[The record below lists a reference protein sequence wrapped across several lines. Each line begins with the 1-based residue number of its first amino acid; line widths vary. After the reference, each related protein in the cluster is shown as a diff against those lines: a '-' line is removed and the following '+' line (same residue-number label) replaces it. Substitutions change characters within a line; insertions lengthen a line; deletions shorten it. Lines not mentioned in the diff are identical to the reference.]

1 MCFRLC
7 SHYTAGYLFMAPRE
21 AILYSVWTPTCIQH
35 VTLHFGDRRG
45 TARRSVSEI
54 TPPQRFLRLNRSPI
68 RYGFLGGAQAIRY
81 TVNIAL
87 PFIQFPDNWKFQ
99 AVSSIDE
106 FEMNESEIFNDAIR
120 FQQLYVCLLDLD
132 PCIDVTC
139 HYHSLCKAFGPND
152 ARCVCLDSC
161 PTYKEPVCSSN
172 GTTYDNKCLFEQ
184 EVCLNRLNFT
194 VQHPGSCEG
203 QPFRCLFCSGQ
214 RAPFH
219 RILLTLLDW

>member
-1 MCFRLC
+1 M
-7 SHYTAGYLFMAPRE
+7 
-21 AILYSVWTPTCIQH
+21 
-35 VTLHFGDRRG
+35 
-45 TARRSVSEI
+45 
-54 TPPQRFLRLNRSPI
+54 
-68 RYGFLGGAQAIRY
+68 
-81 TVNIAL
+81 
-87 PFIQFPDNWKFQ
+87 
-99 AVSSIDE
+99 
-106 FEMNESEIFNDAIR
+106 
-120 FQQLYVCLLDLD
+120 YVCLLDLD

-203 QPFRCLFCSGQ
+203 QQFIAFLLVRGTFSLNSVSLWSYSKIFFYFISVY
-214 RAPFH
+214 FSN
-219 RILLTLLDW
+219 ILGGKAVASTRDLTLLL

>member
-1 MCFRLC
+1 MIFVAAQELDPIWCEHSLNLYPVPWQHKIPGCFIYWRN
-7 SHYTAGYLFMAPRE
+7 P
-21 AILYSVWTPTCIQH
+21 
-35 VTLHFGDRRG
+35 
-45 TARRSVSEI
+45 
-54 TPPQRFLRLNRSPI
+54 
-68 RYGFLGGAQAIRY
+68 
-81 TVNIAL
+81 
-87 PFIQFPDNWKFQ
+87 
-99 AVSSIDE
+99 
-106 FEMNESEIFNDAIR
+106 NEWIWNDAIR
-120 FQQLYVCLLDLD
+120 FQHLYAALWFHDLYVFLLDLD

-139 HYHSLCKAFGPND
+139 HYHRLCKAFGPND

-203 QPFRCLFCSGQ
+203 QQFRCLFCSGQ

-219 RILLTLLDW
+219 WILLTLLDR

>member
-1 MCFRLC
+1 M
-7 SHYTAGYLFMAPRE
+7 
-21 AILYSVWTPTCIQH
+21 
-35 VTLHFGDRRG
+35 
-45 TARRSVSEI
+45 
-54 TPPQRFLRLNRSPI
+54 NRSPI
-68 RYGFLGGAQAIRY
+68 RYDFRGGAKAIRY
-81 TVNIAL
+81 SVKIAL
-87 PFIQFPDNWKFQ
+87 TFIQFHDNTKFNG
-99 AVSSIDE
+99 VLYIDE
-106 FEMNESEIFNDAIR
+106 IEMNESEMMPPDSNICMF
-120 FQQLYVCLLDLD
+120 FFLDLD

-139 HYHSLCKAFGPND
+139 HYYSLCKAFGPND

-203 QPFRCLFCSGQ
+203 QQFRCLFCSGQ

-219 RILLTLLDW
+219 

>member
-1 MCFRLC
+1 
-7 SHYTAGYLFMAPRE
+7 
-21 AILYSVWTPTCIQH
+21 
-35 VTLHFGDRRG
+35 
-45 TARRSVSEI
+45 
-54 TPPQRFLRLNRSPI
+54 
-68 RYGFLGGAQAIRY
+68 
-81 TVNIAL
+81 
-87 PFIQFPDNWKFQ
+87 
-99 AVSSIDE
+99 
-106 FEMNESEIFNDAIR
+106 MNESEIFNDAIR

-203 QPFRCLFCSGQ
+203 QQFCCLFLWPTCTFSLNPVNLVGLIVKFSFTSF
-214 RAPFH
+214 PFTFP
-219 RILLTLLDW
+219 ILGANSCCANKGFKFVTISL